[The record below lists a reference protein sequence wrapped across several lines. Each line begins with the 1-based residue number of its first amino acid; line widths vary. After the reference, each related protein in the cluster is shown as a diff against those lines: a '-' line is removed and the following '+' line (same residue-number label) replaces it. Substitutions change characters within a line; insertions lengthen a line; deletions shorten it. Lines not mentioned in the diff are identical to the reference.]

1 MENPM
6 SATKNDLPAAKRK
19 KLADLMDQLLADA
32 IELKMQIKQAH
43 WNVKGESFIALHE
56 LFDKVATE
64 VENGYD
70 LIAERIVQLGGEA
83 RGTTRFVAKTT
94 QLKDYPLLA
103 ADGVRHVE
111 ALSSAIAAFN
121 AEARKAIDETAALG
135 DAVSADMFTEIT
147 RGLDKQLWFIE
158 AHNQSNQAVSQKKA
172 GAY

>member
-1 MENPM
+1 MPY
-6 SATKNDLPAAKRK
+6 TKNDLPAAKRK
-19 KLADLMDQLLADA
+19 KLDDLMGQLLADA
-32 IELKMQIKQAH
+32 IELKLQIKQAH

-64 VENGYD
+64 VEDASD

-83 RGTTRFVAKTT
+83 KGTSRFAAKTT

-103 ADGVRHVE
+103 ADGAKHVD

-121 AEARKAIDETAALG
+121 AEARKAIDDTDALG
-135 DAVSADMFTEIT
+135 DKVTADMFTEIT

-158 AHNQSNQAVSQKKA
+158 AHNQAGQQASQKKA